1 MPQSGQPSGAS
12 AASHV
17 SPPDVPVHRHLLAT
31 RQQPLTSLSPVVD
44 AGGLL
49 PSLAAFGS
57 LAPTSLDEAH
67 QALAAQLAADPDAT
81 MSGANGLL
89 APALLATV
97 KSMLA
102 QVDLGYLHLSDTSFE
117 RIEDPGYY
125 RDAESAPPEQLPST
139 PSHPRPEGRHGTP
152 IPRDSPTPFSP
163 APNTAHDTSH
173 SYPTPTATHGPA
185 SSLSPAGPPATVSAM
200 SAKSHISSSASIP
213 HTPTKGSRRPT
224 PDVYSSQ
231 RAPDCDPQ
239 TPSLK
244 RPRSK
249 FEAVV
254 IEIGRGT
261 ALASPR
267 NNAANTPSSE
277 TPTRTATPNI
287 KAELLA
293 TPIRPPQ
300 FRAALEAQRTPATP
314 ANDPAVALR
323 NLALTV
329 EAILH
334 EHDSL
339 CDADDPGMPFD
350 TKYFDGELISADGL
364 KTLHK
369 YLRRST
375 GAHNAGCISQAIE
388 KGSLKR
394 LSRLLE
400 SRMKDGEFLQISD
413 GVGQRDATGAPKPKR
428 RKTINAEDITSVTVA
443 EDDEPSASAFE
454 TKLRNVIS
462 RVETSLTACRVAL
475 KLFHALTSDGK
486 QEGFGTDSG
495 FSEDLVKTGVNLVK
509 TQLNDTVYGILDLL
523 AKDGDEATPAVRTMQ
538 TVCDQVKVKPMLAG
552 LISKIDDIMTNL
564 AALLDKGILGE
575 GIVIPIVFMVLPS
588 FFVDSG
594 DSTDS
599 VGLSQIQMGGISLCR
614 TIFSRHPSHRTFILD
629 EISVNLVRL
638 ANVKRSVK
646 AYRLP
651 DGKNIQMVTALILHL
666 VHSCFANDSIRVIS
680 KELLSVLSE
689 SESAQLAPPPPAA
702 PPNKKGK
709 ITAAQQ
715 REAEAVENAATNKLQ
730 EEISILTKFTQTC
743 KAHYEAARQCAH
755 YLMKFLL
762 SRSGQPTAETATPK
776 EKNKGRRA
784 TGSTTETE
792 YRAVL
797 ENLFR
802 DLLVVSGT
810 PEWPAADIAITVF
823 SRLLM
828 QTLDDTKKQGDTA
841 IRALAV
847 EWLGAICAR
856 LRTRQP
862 LKPEIESV
870 LPGCEAQVAK
880 IEIGPALEQASAQTL
895 WTLQKWVA
903 DWLETGQTNDLGL
916 KAAQNTFIV
925 LWGAATSMTGHESW
939 TPAARDVIRKLAIGY
954 GALLTSAVPS
964 GSDVLPS
971 PPIPMPPDVASTAM
985 DSRPIIQSCVDLLAI
1000 RQPLYHSFDL
1010 FFLRIAAALDSDVVT
1025 LRAKALKAMQEIF
1038 QADPGVLAFGNTRKV
1053 IQARIMDQSTSV
1065 RDAAIDV
1072 VGKFLVAGGS
1082 EMLIT
1087 EYYPMLAERIL
1098 DVGTNVRKRIVRLLK
1113 DIYPMVCASPG
1124 PAHNAIA
1131 VDIPAKLMLR
1141 LTDEEDTV
1149 KDLAFKALQE
1159 FWLLPFAGTAC
1170 DPDTAG
1176 AGNSEALQKEQ
1187 AWGALPSAVR
1197 NNIRDRA
1204 MIMVAAVANL
1214 KTAPDAFSGFLER
1227 SRDAAGKAAKQELL
1241 SVCRS
1246 LMECLM
1252 EEILCLEEKNDKTA
1266 VMNVLALVNQFC
1278 KVYPALASSHVKTLH
1293 TYLGSASGASAPN
1306 ASDSAEQRSKLYVI
1320 MILQNVIPVMH
1331 TPDVRDL
1338 TAVETDLAQSLN
1350 SGSQQLVAVA
1360 VPCLCSIVANVTK
1373 RHEILTKIV
1382 RKCIEFVQ
1390 KIKKSVLAGNN
1401 VPEPGWRGAWRSLL
1415 LLSSFVRH
1423 FDFDSN
1429 RVEFNESAQ
1438 QDLNAITTGSIVTF
1452 SCELLL
1458 FFTGPQMSDAT
1469 KSISL
1474 GSLGNLFI
1482 AYPRLML
1489 RTDSRALM
1497 DMIFASDSTALKI
1510 SLLRAFGD
1518 YLHTEHAREANKKK
1532 QEEAQPADA
1541 GVDIKVLI
1549 GNADEMGDAGI
1560 SSSIMQTYL
1569 AGILLCLLDKS
1580 QQMTRTALDLI
1591 ELILEQGLVHPLLC
1605 MPAIVAMEANVAMDV
1620 RDRACRLHADLND
1633 KHASFIHSKN
1643 NDCIK
1648 NMFKYSLDV
1657 VTQQTGKTVDA
1668 DPLFA
1673 VSGYLRY
1680 QIRKLDGALLDRCE
1694 AKLGRMFAI
1703 VQSKRPR
1710 RNEFLVGLV
1719 KLMDLDVSQSVT
1731 PEQTALCRFVADNLA
1746 ILEYKTQEEVLQVI
1760 YHAYRVLSVTAES
1773 LLREIERRESEGSEE
1788 HAGALSLESLARG
1801 SISMSIL
1808 LALKT
1813 YLQAEYGL
1821 SAARVSS
1828 FKPNDGPKSSEKPA
1842 VRTSAQKLPAGW
1854 EMVPFASR
1862 PMAGEADWAGQCR
1875 IFKELMHE
1883 DYVTGF
1889 ADQGDDDSTSP
1900 VNAELATASVETAV
1914 DDAGGADAA
1923 PEPRKKPAPINTRRP
1938 SSAATKKRG
1947 KPPASAKS
1955 GAAATLRVSAKR
1967 KKKSVAKSYNE
1978 SSGEDDD
1985 DSRDADWK

>member
-1 MPQSGQPSGAS
+1 MPQSGQPAGAS
-12 AASHV
+12 SASHV
-17 SPPDVPVHRHLLAT
+17 SPPDAPVHRHVLAT
-31 RQQPLTSLSPVVD
+31 RQQPLTSLSPVID

-49 PSLAAFGS
+49 PTLAAFGS
-57 LAPTSLDEAH
+57 LAPTPLDEAE
-67 QALAAQLAADPDAT
+67 QALAAHLAGNADAT

-97 KSMLA
+97 NSMLA

-117 RIEDPGYY
+117 RREEPGYY
-125 RDAESAPPEQLPST
+125 RDAESAPPEQQPPST
-139 PSHPRPEGRHGTP
+139 PSHPRAEGHHAEKP
-152 IPRDSPTPFSP
+152 IHQSSPVPLSR
-163 APNTAHDTSH
+163 APDTAYGIPH
-173 SYPTPTATHGPA
+173 SYPTPTVTNGPA
-185 SSLSPAGPPATVSAM
+185 SSTSPAGP
-200 SAKSHISSSASIP
+200 SAKLQLSTSASIP
-213 HTPTKGSRRPT
+213 HTPTKDSKRSTR
-224 PDVYSSQ
+224 DAYSNQ
-231 RAPDCDPQ
+231 RSSDSDPQ

-249 FEAVV
+249 FAGVV
-254 IEIGRGT
+254 IEIGCGSP
-261 ALASPR
+261 LASPR
-267 NNAANTPSSE
+267 TKTPLSE
-277 TPTRTATPNI
+277 TPTRTPTPNI
-287 KAELLA
+287 KPEFLA
-293 TPIRPPQ
+293 TPIGPPQ

-314 ANDPAVALR
+314 ANDPAVAMR

-339 CDADDPGMPFD
+339 CDADEPGMPSD

-375 GAHNAGCISQAIE
+375 GSHNAGRIGQSIE

-400 SRMKDGEFLQISD
+400 GRMKDGEFLQVFDS
-413 GVGQRDATGAPKPKR
+413 VGQKDATGAPKAKR
-428 RKTINAEDITSVTVA
+428 RKTTNADESFSSTVA
-443 EDDEPSASAFE
+443 EDDGSSQSASLFE
-454 TKLRNVIS
+454 TKLRNVIR

-486 QEGFGTDSG
+486 QEDFGTDSG
-495 FSEDLVKTGVNLVK
+495 FSENLVKTGVNLVK
-509 TQLNDTVYGILDLL
+509 TQLHDTVYGILDLL
-523 AKDGDEATPAVRTMQ
+523 AKDGDEITPAVRMMQ
-538 TVCDQVKVKPMLAG
+538 TVCDQVKVKSMLSS
-552 LISKIDDIMTNL
+552 LISKIDDIMNVL
-564 AALLDKGILGE
+564 AALLDSEILDE
-575 GIVIPIVFMVLPS
+575 GIVIPIVFMVVPS

-599 VGLSQIQMGGISLCR
+599 VGLHQIQMGGISLCR
-614 TIFSRHPSHRTFILD
+614 TIFSRHPAHRTFILD
-629 EISVNLVRL
+629 EISVNLIRL
-638 ANVKRSVK
+638 ANVKRSIR

-651 DGKNIQMVTALILHL
+651 DGKSIQMITALILHL
-666 VHSCFANDSIRVIS
+666 VHSCFSSDSVRAIS
-680 KELLSVLSE
+680 KEVLSALSE
-689 SESAQLAPPPPAA
+689 SEEPAQLAPPPAVA

-709 ITAAQQ
+709 LTAAQQ
-715 REAEAVENAATNKLQ
+715 REAEAVEKAAREKLQ
-730 EEISILTKFTQTC
+730 AEISILTKFTQTC
-743 KAHYEAARQCAH
+743 KANYEAARQCAH

-762 SRSGQPTAETATPK
+762 SRSGQPIADTATPK
-776 EKNKGRRA
+776 EKIKGRR
-784 TGSTTETE
+784 TVGSTTETE

-797 ENLFR
+797 ENLFK
-802 DLLVVSGT
+802 DLLVLSGT

-862 LKPEIESV
+862 LRPEIESA

-880 IEIGPALEQASAQTL
+880 IEFGPALDEGSAHTL

-903 DWLETGQTNDLGL
+903 DWLESGQTNDLGL
-916 KAAQNTFIV
+916 KAAQNTFVV
-925 LWGAATSMTGHESW
+925 LWGAALPMTGNESW
-939 TPAARDVIRKLAIGY
+939 TPASRDIIRKLTIGY

-964 GSDVLPS
+964 RSDILPS
-971 PPIPMPPDVASTAM
+971 PPIPAPPDIASTAM
-985 DSRPIIQSCVDLLAI
+985 DARPSIQSCVGLLAI

-1038 QADPGVLAFGNTRKV
+1038 QADPGVLALGNTRKV

-1113 DIYPMVCASPG
+1113 DIYPMVCAAPG

-1159 FWLLPFAGTAC
+1159 FWLSPFAGAPSDSDTSGAC
-1170 DPDTAG
+1170 
-1176 AGNSEALQKEQ
+1176 NSEAFQKDQ
-1187 AWGALPSAVR
+1187 AWGTLPSTVR
-1197 NNIRDRA
+1197 NTIRDRA
-1204 MIMVAAVANL
+1204 MIMVAAVAHL

-1227 SRDAAGKAAKQELL
+1227 SRDAAGKAARQDLL
-1241 SVCRS
+1241 CVCRS
-1246 LMECLM
+1246 LIECLM
-1252 EEILCLEEKNDKTA
+1252 EEILCLEEKGDKTA
-1266 VMNVLALVNQFC
+1266 VMNALALVNQIC

-1293 TYLGSASGASAPN
+1293 TYLGSASGTSAPT
-1306 ASDSAEQRSKLYVI
+1306 STDSVDQRSKLYVI
-1320 MILQNVIPVMH
+1320 MILQNVIPVMQM
-1331 TPDVRDL
+1331 PDLRDL
-1338 TAVETDLAQSLN
+1338 TAVETDLAQALS

-1360 VPCLCSIVANVTK
+1360 VPCLCSIVTNVTK

-1390 KIKKSVLAGNN
+1390 KIKKSVLAGNT

-1423 FDFDSN
+1423 FDFDTH
-1429 RVEFNESAQ
+1429 RAEFNESAQ

-1452 SCELLL
+1452 SCGLLL
-1458 FFTGPQMSDAT
+1458 FFTGPQVSDAT
-1469 KSISL
+1469 KSMSL

-1497 DMIFASDSTALKI
+1497 DMIFASDSTTLKI

-1518 YLHTEHAREANKKK
+1518 YLHTEHAREAKKK
-1532 QEEAQPADA
+1532 KEEEAQPADA

-1591 ELILEQGLVHPLLC
+1591 ELIVEQGLVHPLLC

-1648 NMFKYSLDV
+1648 SMFKYSLDV
-1657 VTQQTGKTVDA
+1657 MTQQTGKTPHA

-1680 QIRKLDGALLDRCE
+1680 QIRKPDGALLDRNE
-1694 AKLGRMFAI
+1694 AKLGRMFGI
-1703 VQSKRPR
+1703 VQPKRPR

-1719 KLMDLDVSQSVT
+1719 KLMDLDASQSVT

-1760 YHAYRVLSVTAES
+1760 YHAYRILSVTAES

-1813 YLQAEYGL
+1813 YLQTEYGL

-1828 FKPNDGPKSSEKPA
+1828 FRPNDGPKSSEKPA
-1842 VRTSAQKLPAGW
+1842 VKTGAQKLPVGW

-1862 PMAGEADWAGQCR
+1862 PMAGEADWAAQCR
-1875 IFKELMHE
+1875 VFKELMHE

-1889 ADQGDDDSTSP
+1889 ADHGDDEATSP
-1900 VNAELATASVETAV
+1900 VNAESATASVEIAV
-1914 DDAGGADAA
+1914 DDAGAADAV
-1923 PEPRKKPAPINTRRP
+1923 PEPRKRPPPISTRRP

-1947 KPPASAKS
+1947 RPPASSKS
-1955 GAAATLRVSAKR
+1955 SAAATPRVSAKR
-1967 KKKSVAKSYNE
+1967 KKKSVAKNYNE
-1978 SSGEDDD
+1978 SSGEEED